1 MKKIPKRFR
10 TQDKVCKKFQLL
22 GVSRRKQ
29 KVTNLQKSGSLR
41 NPGLDIASFYT
52 DFSSKNVTKLLSSPG
67 NFVYICMSNK
77 SHENNHRSYKRL
89 SLHDFIY
96 KYRYYAFLD

>member
-29 KVTNLQKSGSLR
+29 KATNLECLKNLGHYK
-41 NPGLDIASFYT
+41 NPDLDIPSFIQI
-52 DFSSKNVTKLLSSPG
+52 FHAR
-67 NFVYICMSNK
+67 M
-77 SHENNHRSYKRL
+77 
-89 SLHDFIY
+89 
-96 KYRYYAFLD
+96 